1 MNLKDIIAAKKA
13 QQEASSFPI
22 VEEDNSD
29 LFFLTYEPLS
39 VEETQ
44 ARDNN
49 LLLLCI
55 LINNSGPKS
64 GLFIADN
71 TKLKVLAEWLAP
83 FPLRETVSFKTPIPT
98 LYQSHSLWQTGR
110 VINLA
115 PVHLWR
121 VFHQALIY
129 CYKNSA

>member
-1 MNLKDIIAAKKA
+1 MNLKEIIAAKKA
-13 QQEASSFPI
+13 QQEASVPPSI
-22 VEEDNSD
+22 EDNSD

-39 VEETQ
+39 AEETQ

-55 LINNSGPKS
+55 LINNSGAKS

-71 TKLKVLAEWLAP
+71 TKLRILAEWLAP
-83 FPLRETVSFKTPIPT
+83 FPLRETTYFKDSIPM

-115 PVHLWR
+115 PIHLWR
-121 VFHQALIY
+121 VFHQAMSY
-129 CYKNSA
+129 CYKKIP